1 MEDQGDITLI
11 IHDLKAGDSQ
21 AAGRLWE
28 GYFDRLVRLASYK
41 LKGSRRRE
49 ADEEDIALSA
59 LDSFCRG
66 ARSGRFPDLID
77 RNDLWQLLVV
87 ITKRKA
93 VDQIQKERRKKRGS
107 GKVRGEADFALP
119 GPDESAL
126 SVLEKAISR
135 EPTPEL
141 AAEIT
146 DEFQR
151 LFDRLD
157 DDLARQVA
165 LLKFEGY
172 TNDEIAIKIG
182 RVTRTVERKLSL
194 IRDEI
199 EKIWG
204 KDILGLPPS

>member
-1 MEDQGDITLI
+1 MKDKGTVTRIVA
-11 IHDLKAGDSQ
+11 DLKAGDQ
-21 AAGRLWE
+21 DAVRRLWE
-28 GYFDRLVRLASYK
+28 RYFDRLVHLASQR
-41 LKGSRRRE
+41 LKGSRKRE
-49 ADEEDIALSA
+49 ADEEDVALSA

-66 ARSGRFPDLID
+66 ARRGRFPDLID

-93 VDQIQKERRKKRGS
+93 VDQIQSERRQKRGS
-107 GKVRGEADFALP
+107 GKLRGEADLAPLDP
-119 GPDESAL
+119 EETAI
-126 SVLEKAISR
+126 SVIDKVISR

-151 LFDRLD
+151 LFDRLGD
-157 DDLARQVA
+157 DIARQVA

-172 TNDEIAIKIG
+172 TNEEIAESIG
-182 RVTRTVERKLSL
+182 KVTRTVERKLAL

-199 EKIWG
+199 EAVWG
-204 KDILGLPPS
+204 KDILT